1 MKNYR
6 CPFVIGPQG
15 QCGCVLKGC
24 SWTEHVTYIDVW
36 SEWPISPPGE
46 KKTLGEVFSFSPTYY
61 YLVSIRFIADETKT
75 SCTMS
80 DCYNDIVMA
89 VVCGSLM
96 KIACTKIGIIFIP
109 WPMPIS
115 NQRTIM
121 MGTAIFFITTF
132 LMKSLQCLCK
142 FFEKNPHQI
151 CKKKGYS
158 VVEVFI
164 KITLKK
170 TFHSSVSLSLI
181 NQELINLAIALYK
194 EEIVVIV

>member
-1 MKNYR
+1 MIEIQYSASNEKLSMPVCDR
-6 CPFVIGPQG
+6 SSGSMWMCF
-15 QCGCVLKGC
+15 KGFFLDRAC
-24 SWTEHVTYIDVW
+24 HIHWCLVW
-36 SEWPISPPGE
+36 MTNKPTWR

-75 SCTMS
+75 SFTMS

-142 FFEKNPHQI
+142 FFEK
-151 CKKKGYS
+151 
-158 VVEVFI
+158 
-164 KITLKK
+164 K
-170 TFHSSVSLSLI
+170 TSP
-181 NQELINLAIALYK
+181 NL
-194 EEIVVIV
+194 